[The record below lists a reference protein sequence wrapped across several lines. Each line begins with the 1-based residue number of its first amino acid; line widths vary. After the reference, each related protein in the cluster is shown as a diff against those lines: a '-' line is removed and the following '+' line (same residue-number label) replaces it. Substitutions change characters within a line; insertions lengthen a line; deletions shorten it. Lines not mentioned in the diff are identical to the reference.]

1 LCLASPLEA
10 KLKVGYTV
18 LNWIQQTMTSLGY
31 PGVAF
36 LMFLENIFP
45 PIPSEL
51 IMPLAGFTA
60 GTGELSFVGVVL
72 AGALGSLLGQLPLYY
87 LGRWVGE
94 DKLVAWADRYGKWL
108 AISGAEVKKADDW
121 FDRHGHKA
129 VFLARLIP
137 GLRSLISI
145 PAGISEMRLTTFLL
159 YSAFGTSLWVLLL
172 ATLGSILGENYELV
186 DTYLGPVA
194 LVVLGAVAVLA
205 VVWVVRRRAKRQ
217 SA

>member
-1 LCLASPLEA
+1 MLE
-10 KLKVGYTV
+10 
-18 LNWIQQTMTSLGY
+18 WIQHTMTSLGY
-31 PGVAF
+31 PGVAL

-60 GTGELSFVGVVL
+60 GRGDLSFVGVVL

-94 DKLVAWADRYGKWL
+94 DKLVGWADRYGKWL
-108 AISGAEVKKADDW
+108 TVSGSDIKKADDW
-121 FDRHGHKA
+121 FDKHGHKT
-129 VFLARLIP
+129 VFFARLVP

-145 PAGISEMRLTTFLL
+145 PAGLSEMHLPTFLI
-159 YSAFGTSLWVLLL
+159 YSALGTGLWALLL
-172 ATLGSILGENYELV
+172 AALGGLLGENYEAV

-194 LVVLGAVAVLA
+194 FVVLGGLTLWA
-205 VVWVVRRRAKRQ
+205 VVWVVRRRRAQ
-217 SA
+217 S